1 MHRTRTN
8 NGDTSAIRFV
18 GWVIANSLLV
28 DDRNAS
34 KCIFTEG
41 SAVRELIKR
50 VSVASIIGPIVIILL
65 WFGGYPLL
73 VLTSLV
79 GIGLIIEFFKLSKQ
93 KISLW
98 RIILICLLAVIWQT
112 AVFSGYENLL
122 QLFLGSVIIL
132 LVTELS
138 TKATEGTQERSSS
151 MLFTYIYAGP
161 ITSTI
166 LLVRRFGAHWAI
178 LPVAMVWIVDTAAY
192 WGGSLTGKHKLA
204 PEFSPKKTVEGFLWG
219 IVSAVI
225 IAIVVP
231 LIWSKFDTT
240 KLWLCAMVTAFAG
253 QLGDLFESK
262 LKRQFGVKDSGKILP
277 GHGGIWDRTDSILWV
292 YPLVWI
298 ILTLIK

>member
-1 MHRTRTN
+1 M
-8 NGDTSAIRFV
+8 
-18 GWVIANSLLV
+18 
-28 DDRNAS
+28 
-34 KCIFTEG
+34 
-41 SAVRELIKR
+41 RELIKR

-112 AVFSGYENLL
+112 AVFFGYENLL

-225 IAIVVP
+225 IALVVP